1 MYIWIFL
8 FTFAPKS
15 SIMEN
20 PFYITGIIPEPYFCD
35 REKETQ
41 WIMRT
46 LGNKAH
52 ILLTSPRR
60 MGKTQLIRH
69 VFEQPSIK
77 DNCYTFYSDIYAT
90 TSLHELVLFLSK
102 EIYSVL
108 VPKGKSVLNKFLAG
122 LHSLA
127 GSFGYDPVSNT
138 PTFNIKLGD
147 IHAPE
152 LTLEEI
158 FSYLEQADKPCI
170 FAIDEFQQIANYP
183 EKNVEALLRTH
194 IQKLNNCLFIY
205 AGSNRHVL
213 ENMFN
218 SAAQPFYNSAEQIYL
233 DSISKEVY
241 TGFAEEKFTNANR
254 IITPHAAA
262 LAYNLF
268 DGHTYYVHNVLHNA
282 FAYIDPDKAI
292 DESDIY
298 KILDDILEEKGRS
311 FASVMNQLNY
321 QQKETLI
328 AIAKEGKASG
338 VTSVAFVKQHAL
350 KSPSSV
356 QYAISGLLE
365 KQLLTYTN
373 AQRTKVYSVADKFL
387 EMWICKTY

>member
-1 MYIWIFL
+1 MLI
-8 FTFAPKS
+8 FAPKS
-15 SIMEN
+15 SIMNN

-35 REKETQ
+35 RDKETS
-41 WIMRT
+41 WMVRT
-46 LGNKAH
+46 LENKAH

-69 VFEQPSIK
+69 VFEQAPVR
-77 DNCYTFYSDIYAT
+77 DNYYTFYTDIYPT
-90 TSLHELVLFLSK
+90 TSLNELVLFLSK

-108 VPKGKSVLNKFLAG
+108 VPKGKTVLNKFLAG

-147 IHAPE
+147 IHSPE

-158 FSYLEQADKPCI
+158 FRYLEQADKPCI

-183 EKNVEALLRTH
+183 EKNVEATLRTH
-194 IQKLNNCLFIY
+194 IQRMNNCLFIY

-218 SAAQPFYNSAEQIYL
+218 SAAKPFYNSAEQIYL
-233 DSISKEVY
+233 DRIPKDIY
-241 TGFAEEKFTNANR
+241 TVFVEKQFANANR
-254 IITPHAAA
+254 RITSEAASHA
-262 LAYNLF
+262 YDLF
-268 DGHTYYVHNVLHNA
+268 EGHTYYVHNVLHNA
-282 FAYIDPDKAI
+282 FAYIDSDKTINEA
-292 DESDIY
+292 DIN
-298 KILDDILEEKGRS
+298 KTLSDILEEKGRT

-321 QQKETLI
+321 QQKETLV

-338 VTSVAFVKQHAL
+338 VTSVAYVKKHAL

-356 QYAISGLLE
+356 QYAISTLLE
-365 KQLLTYTN
+365 KQLLTYESIE
-373 AQRTKVYSVADKFL
+373 RTKVYSISDRFL
-387 EMWICKTY
+387 EMWMNRTY

>member
-1 MYIWIFL
+1 MD
-8 FTFAPKS
+8 
-15 SIMEN
+15 N

-35 REKETQ
+35 REKETS
-41 WIMRT
+41 WMVRT

-77 DNCYTFYSDIYAT
+77 DSYYTFYTDIYPT

-102 EIYSVL
+102 EIYAVL
-108 VPKGKSVLNKFLAG
+108 VPKGKAVLNKFLAG

-147 IHAPE
+147 IHSPE

-158 FSYLEQADKPCI
+158 FHYLEQADKPCI

-183 EKNVEALLRTH
+183 EKNMEAMLRTH
-194 IQKLNNCLFIY
+194 IQKMNNCLFIY

-218 SAAQPFYNSAEQIYL
+218 STAKPFYNSAEQIYL
-233 DSISKEVY
+233 DSISKEIY
-241 TGFAEEKFTNANR
+241 TAFAEEQFAK
-254 IITPHAAA
+254 AARSIA
-262 LAYNLF
+262 PEAVSFAYDLF
-268 DGHTYYVHNVLHNA
+268 EGHTYYVHNLLHNT
-282 FAYIDPDKAI
+282 FAYIDSEKTI
-292 DESDIY
+292 DEADINKVLSD
-298 KILDDILEEKGRS
+298 LLEEKGHS

-321 QQKETLI
+321 QQKETLV

-338 VTSVAFVKQHAL
+338 VTSVAFVKKHAL

-356 QYAISGLLE
+356 QYALSTLLE
-365 KQLLTYTN
+365 KQLLTYQN
-373 AQRTKVYSVADKFL
+373 DGRSKLYSVSDRFL
-387 EMWICKTY
+387 EMWIRRSY

>member
-1 MYIWIFL
+1 MKYIAYL
-8 FTFAPKS
+8 CTKS
-15 SIMEN
+15 SIMNN

-35 REKETQ
+35 RDKETS
-41 WIMRT
+41 WMVRT
-46 LGNKAH
+46 LENKAH

-69 VFEQPSIK
+69 VFEQSPVR
-77 DNCYTFYSDIYAT
+77 DNYYTFYTDIYPT
-90 TSLHELVLFLSK
+90 TSLNELVLFLSK

-108 VPKGKSVLNKFLAG
+108 VPKGKTVLNKFLAG

-147 IHAPE
+147 IHSPE

-158 FSYLEQADKPCI
+158 FRYLEQADKPCI

-183 EKNVEALLRTH
+183 EKNVEATLRTH
-194 IQKLNNCLFIY
+194 IQRMNNCLFIY
-205 AGSNRHVL
+205 AGSNRYVL

-218 SAAQPFYNSAEQIYL
+218 SAAKPFYNSAEQIYL
-233 DSISKEVY
+233 DRIPKDIY
-241 TGFAEEKFTNANR
+241 TVFVEKQFANANR
-254 IITPHAAA
+254 RITSEAASHA
-262 LAYNLF
+262 YDLF
-268 DGHTYYVHNVLHNA
+268 EGHTYYVHNVLHNA
-282 FAYIDPDKAI
+282 FAYIDSDKTINEA
-292 DESDIY
+292 DIN
-298 KILDDILEEKGRS
+298 KTLSDILEEKGRT

-321 QQKETLI
+321 QQKETLV

-338 VTSVAFVKQHAL
+338 VTSVAYVKKHAL

-356 QYAISGLLE
+356 QYAISTLLE
-365 KQLLTYTN
+365 KQLLTYESIE
-373 AQRTKVYSVADKFL
+373 RTKVYSITDRFL
-387 EMWICKTY
+387 EMWMNRTY

>member
-1 MYIWIFL
+1 
-8 FTFAPKS
+8 
-15 SIMEN
+15 MEN
-20 PFYITGIIPEPYFCD
+20 PFYITGIIPEPFFCD
-35 REKETQ
+35 REKETA
-41 WIMRT
+41 WMVRT
-46 LGNKAH
+46 LENKAH

-69 VFEQPSIK
+69 VFEQPSVK
-77 DNCYTFYSDIYAT
+77 DSYYTFYTDIYPT
-90 TSLHELVLFLSK
+90 TSLNELVFFLSK

-108 VPKGKSVLNKFLAG
+108 VPKGKAVLDKFLAG

-147 IHAPE
+147 IHSPE

-158 FSYLEQADKPCI
+158 FRYLEHADKPCI

-183 EKNVEALLRTH
+183 EKNVEATLRTH
-194 IQKLNNCLFIY
+194 IQKMNNCLFIY
-205 AGSNRHVL
+205 AGSNRHIL

-233 DSISKEVY
+233 DCISKEVY
-241 TGFAEEKFTNANR
+241 TAFVEKQFSKANR
-254 IITPHAAA
+254 IISPEAASY
-262 LAYNLF
+262 AYDLF
-268 DGHTYYVHNVLHNA
+268 EGHTYYVHNVLHNV
-282 FAYIDPDKAI
+282 FAYIDSDKPTT
-292 DESDIY
+292 ETDIN
-298 KILDDILEEKGRS
+298 KILSDILEEKGRT

-321 QQKETLI
+321 QQKETLV

-338 VTSVAFVKQHAL
+338 VTSIAYVKKHAL

-356 QYAISGLLE
+356 QYAISALLE
-365 KQLLTYTN
+365 KQLLTYDN
-373 AQRTKVYSVADKFL
+373 DGRTKIYSVSDRFL
-387 EMWICKTY
+387 EMWIKRYY

>member
-1 MYIWIFL
+1 
-8 FTFAPKS
+8 
-15 SIMEN
+15 MEN

-35 REKETQ
+35 REKETT
-41 WIMRT
+41 WMVRT
-46 LGNKAH
+46 LENKGH

-69 VFEQPSIK
+69 VFEQPTIK
-77 DNCYTFYSDIYAT
+77 DNYYTFYTDIYPT

-108 VPKGKSVLNKFLAG
+108 VPKGKVVLNKFLAG

-127 GSFGYDPVSNT
+127 GNFGYDPVTNT

-147 IHAPE
+147 IHSPE

-183 EKNVEALLRTH
+183 EKNVEATLRTH
-194 IQKLNNCLFIY
+194 IQKMNNCLFIY
-205 AGSNRHVL
+205 AGSNRHIL

-218 SAAQPFYNSAEQIYL
+218 STAKPFYNSAEQIYL
-233 DSISKEVY
+233 DCIPKEVY
-241 TGFAEEKFTNANR
+241 TDFAEEQFKKASRR
-254 IITPHAAA
+254 ITHEAVS
-262 LAYNLF
+262 LAYDLF
-268 DGHTYYVHNVLHNA
+268 AGHTYYVHNILHNA
-282 FAYIDPDKAI
+282 FAYTDSEETI
-292 DESDIY
+292 DETIINKTLS
-298 KILDDILEEKGRS
+298 DILEEKGRS
-311 FASVMNQLNY
+311 FANVMNQLNM

-328 AIAKEGKASG
+328 AIAKEGIASG
-338 VTSVAFVKQHAL
+338 ITSVAFVKKHAL

-356 QYAISGLLE
+356 QYAINVLLD
-365 KQLLTYTN
+365 KQILTYQN
-373 AQRTKVYSVADKFL
+373 EKRTKKYSISDRFM
-387 EMWICKTY
+387 EMWIHRTY

>member
-1 MYIWIFL
+1 
-8 FTFAPKS
+8 
-15 SIMEN
+15 MEN

-35 REKETQ
+35 REKETD
-41 WIMRT
+41 WIVRT
-46 LGNKAH
+46 LENKAH

-60 MGKTQLIRH
+60 IGKTQLIRH

-77 DNCYTFYSDIYAT
+77 DNYYTFYTDIYPT

-108 VPKGKSVLNKFLAG
+108 VPKGKTVLDKFLAA

-194 IQKLNNCLFIY
+194 IQKMNNCLFIY
-205 AGSNRHVL
+205 ADSNRHIL
-213 ENMFN
+213 DMFN
-218 SAAQPFYNSAEQIYL
+218 SAAKPFYNSAEQIYL
-233 DSISKEVY
+233 DSISKNVY
-241 TGFAEEKFTNANR
+241 TAFAERQFTNANR
-254 IITPHAAA
+254 RISHEAAS
-262 LAYNLF
+262 LAYDLF
-268 DGHTYYVHNVLHNA
+268 EGHTYYVHNVLHNA
-282 FAYIDPDKAI
+282 FAYIDAQKTI
-292 DESDIY
+292 DEDDINRT
-298 KILDDILEEKGRS
+298 LSDILEEKGRS
-311 FASVMNQLNY
+311 FASVMNQMNF
-321 QQKETLI
+321 QQKEVLI
-328 AIAKEGKASG
+328 AIAKEGKARG
-338 VTSVAFVKQHAL
+338 ITSVNFVKKYAL

-356 QYAISGLLE
+356 QYAISALLE
-365 KQLLTYTN
+365 KQLLTYQN
-373 AQRTKVYSVADKFL
+373 EQRIKVYSIADKFL
-387 EMWICKTY
+387 EMWICRTY

>member
-1 MYIWIFL
+1 
-8 FTFAPKS
+8 
-15 SIMEN
+15 MEN

-35 REKETQ
+35 RERETT
-41 WIMRT
+41 WMVRT
-46 LGNKAH
+46 IGNKAH

-60 MGKTQLIRH
+60 MGKTQLMRH

-77 DNCYTFYSDIYAT
+77 GSYYTFYTDIYAT

-108 VPKGKSVLNKFLAG
+108 VPKGKAALDKFLAG

-147 IHAPE
+147 IHSPE

-158 FSYLEQADKPCI
+158 FRYLEQADKPCI

-183 EKNVEALLRTH
+183 EKNVEAMLRTH
-194 IQKLNNCLFIY
+194 IQKMNNCLFIY

-218 SAAQPFYNSAEQIYL
+218 SAAKPFYNSAEQIYL
-233 DSISKEVY
+233 DSISKDIY
-241 TGFAEEKFTNANR
+241 TTFAQEQFANANR
-254 IITPHAAA
+254 RITSEAAS
-262 LAYNLF
+262 LAYDLF

-282 FAYIDPDKAI
+282 FAYIDPDKVI
-292 DESDIY
+292 DEADIHQV
-298 KILDDILEEKGRS
+298 LNDILEEKGHS
-311 FASVMNQLNY
+311 FASVMNQLNF
-321 QQKETLI
+321 QQKESLI

-338 VTSVAFVKQHAL
+338 VTSVAFVKKHAL
-350 KSPSSV
+350 KSPSSI
-356 QYAISGLLE
+356 QYAISALLE
-365 KQLLTYTN
+365 KQLLTY
-373 AQRTKVYSVADKFL
+373 QSEERTKVYSIADRFM
-387 EMWICKTY
+387 EMWICRTY

>member
-1 MYIWIFL
+1 M

-35 REKETQ
+35 RERETT
-41 WIMRT
+41 WMVRT
-46 LGNKAH
+46 IGNKAH

-60 MGKTQLIRH
+60 MGKTQLMRH

-77 DNCYTFYSDIYAT
+77 GSYYTFYTDIYAT

-108 VPKGKSVLNKFLAG
+108 VPKGKAALDKFLAG

-147 IHAPE
+147 IHSPE

-158 FSYLEQADKPCI
+158 FRYLEQADKPCI

-183 EKNVEALLRTH
+183 EKNVEAMLRTH
-194 IQKLNNCLFIY
+194 IQKMNNCLFIY

-218 SAAQPFYNSAEQIYL
+218 SAAKPFYNSAEQIYL
-233 DSISKEVY
+233 DSISKDIY
-241 TGFAEEKFTNANR
+241 TTFAQEQFANANR
-254 IITPHAAA
+254 RITSEAAS
-262 LAYNLF
+262 LAYDLF

-282 FAYIDPDKAI
+282 FAYIDADKVI
-292 DESDIY
+292 DEADIHQV
-298 KILDDILEEKGRS
+298 LNDILEEKGRS
-311 FASVMNQLNY
+311 FASVMNQLNF
-321 QQKETLI
+321 QQKESLI

-338 VTSVAFVKQHAL
+338 VTSVAFVKKHAL

-356 QYAISGLLE
+356 QYAISALLE
-365 KQLLTYTN
+365 KQLLTY
-373 AQRTKVYSVADKFL
+373 QSEERTKVYSVADRFM
-387 EMWICKTY
+387 EMWIRRTY

>member
-1 MYIWIFL
+1 
-8 FTFAPKS
+8 
-15 SIMEN
+15 MEN

-35 REKETQ
+35 REKETT
-41 WIMRT
+41 WFIRT
-46 LGNKAH
+46 LENKAH

-77 DNCYTFYSDIYAT
+77 DNCYTFYTDIYPT

-108 VPKGKSVLNKFLAG
+108 VPKGKAVIDKFLAG

-127 GSFGYDPVSNT
+127 GSIGYDPISGL
-138 PTFNIKLGD
+138 PTFDIKLGD

-158 FSYLEQADKPCI
+158 FRYLEQADKPCV
-170 FAIDEFQQIANYP
+170 FAIDEFQQIALYP
-183 EKNVEALLRTH
+183 EKNVEALLRAH
-194 IQKLNNCLFIY
+194 IQKMNNCLFIY
-205 AGSNRHVL
+205 AGSNRHIL

-218 SAAQPFYNSAEQIYL
+218 SAAKPFYNSAEQIYL
-233 DSISKEVY
+233 DCIPKDVY
-241 TGFAEEKFTNANR
+241 TAFANEQFSKAGRKILPEAVS
-254 IITPHAAA
+254 
-262 LAYNLF
+262 LAYDLF
-268 DGHTYYVHNVLHNA
+268 EGHTYYVHNVLHNA
-282 FAYIDPDKAI
+282 FAYLNADKVI
-292 DESDIY
+292 DESDIHET
-298 KILDDILEEKGRS
+298 LSNILEVKGRT
-311 FASVMNQLNY
+311 FASVMNQLNF

-338 VTSVAFVKQHAL
+338 VTSVAFVKKHAL

-356 QYAISGLLE
+356 QYAISALLD
-365 KQLLTYTN
+365 KQLLTYQN
-373 AQRTKVYSVADKFL
+373 EERTKTYSVSDRFL

>member
-1 MYIWIFL
+1 MH
-8 FTFAPKS
+8 AKS
-15 SIMEN
+15 SYMEN

-35 REKETQ
+35 REKETA
-41 WIMRT
+41 WMVRT
-46 LGNKAH
+46 LENKAH

-77 DNCYTFYSDIYAT
+77 DNYYTFYTDIYPT

-108 VPKGKSVLNKFLAG
+108 VPKGKAVLDKFLAG

-127 GSFGYDPVSNT
+127 GSLGYDPTTST
-138 PTFNIKLGD
+138 PTFDVKLGD
-147 IHAPE
+147 IHSPE

-158 FSYLEQADKPCI
+158 FRYLEQADKPCI

-183 EKNVEALLRTH
+183 EKNVEATLRTH
-194 IQKLNNCLFIY
+194 IQKMSNCLFIY
-205 AGSNRHVL
+205 AGSNRHIL

-218 SAAQPFYNSAEQIYL
+218 SSAQPFYNSAEQLYL
-233 DSISKEVY
+233 DCIPKEVY
-241 TGFAEEKFTNANR
+241 TGFAKEQFAKAGR
-254 IITPHAAA
+254 RITPEAASHA
-262 LAYNLF
+262 YDLF
-268 DGHTYYVHNVLHNA
+268 EGHTYYVHNVLHNA
-282 FAYIDPDKAI
+282 FAYIDSDKDVDEDDI
-292 DESDIY
+292 DKTLSDI
-298 KILDDILEEKGRS
+298 IEEKGRS

-328 AIAKEGKASG
+328 AIAKERKAIG
-338 VTSVAFVKQHAL
+338 VTSVAFVKKHTL

-356 QYAISGLLE
+356 QYAINTLLD
-365 KQLLTYTN
+365 KQLLTY
-373 AQRTKVYSVADKFL
+373 QSEERTKIYSVADRFL
-387 EMWICKTY
+387 EMWICRMY